1 MLWKH
6 QKYYFLVSDF
16 CWKISKTYFIIK
28 IRGEINLKINWSVKT
43 PLHGHNG
50 VAHSGLWVPAFSEC
64 SRYKDNKLIWKED
77 NSRPQYK
84 PLSCCNFF
92 SCSVNNLKRVF
103 HRLHLL
109 AILRVH
115 ATLFKHTQY
124 KPLSCCNFFSCSVNN
139 LKRVF
144 HRLHLLAILRVHAT
158 LFKHFSR
165 NFNGY
170 IIWYYEKIQR
180 FLLVLNPCSISS
192 NFLSV

>member
-6 QKYYFLVSDF
+6 PKYYFLVSDF

-64 SRYKDNKLIWKED
+64 SRYKDNKLIRKED

-92 SCSVNNLKRVF
+92 SCSVNNLK
-103 HRLHLL
+103 
-109 AILRVH
+109 
-115 ATLFKHTQY
+115 
-124 KPLSCCNFFSCSVNN
+124 C
-139 LKRVF
+139 VF

-180 FLLVLNPCSISS
+180 FLLVLNPCCISS